1 MDINSTMAQYIPK
14 YELVAQIDKRRNKH
28 FNSGG
33 SPSSEYCYE
42 DDEILNIIDTIE
54 AKEVQEYP
62 VSEEFEE
69 ASKEWLIPQLDKSY
83 TNYGEAKMMELT
95 HFDGYAML
103 DAIEFGARWKE
114 MQFEKNRLTACDA
127 QTEEEAEIERDFVTG
142 IIEKEHRQ
150 PTFDDAIK
158 YGMRLQKEQMIA
170 EAIDGEVKVDAGGYP
185 YIDKTI
191 ELYDY
196 GKDVPLAKAGEK
208 VRVLVIKED

>member
-1 MDINSTMAQYIPK
+1 MTQYIPK
-14 YELVAQIDKRRNKH
+14 DALVAEIDKRRNKH

-42 DDEILNIIDTIE
+42 DDEILNIVDTLE
-54 AKEVQEYP
+54 VKEVQEGP

-103 DAIEFGARWKE
+103 DAIEFGAKWKE
-114 MQFEKNRLTACDA
+114 EQLEKNRLAACDA
-127 QTEEEAEIERDFVTG
+127 QTEEEAEIERNFVMS

-158 YGMRLQKEQMIA
+158 YGMRLQKEQMMA
-170 EAIDGEVKVDAGGYP
+170 EAIDVEVKLDAGGYP

-191 ELYDY
+191 ELYNYD
-196 GKDVPLAKAGEK
+196 KDIPLAKAGEK
-208 VRVLVIKED
+208 VKVLVIKED

>member
-1 MDINSTMAQYIPK
+1 MAQYIPK
-14 YELVAQIDKRRNKH
+14 DALVAEIDKRRNKH

-42 DDEILNIIDTIE
+42 DDEILNIIDTLE
-54 AKEVQEYP
+54 VKEVQEGP
-62 VSEEFEE
+62 VREEFEE

-103 DAIEFGARWKE
+103 DAIEFGAKWKE
-114 MQFEKNRLTACDA
+114 EQLEKNRLTACDA
-127 QTEEEAEIERDFVTG
+127 QTEEEAEIERNFVMS

-158 YGMRLQKEQMIA
+158 YGMRLQKEQMTA
-170 EAIDGEVKVDAGGYP
+170 EVIDVEVKVDAGGYP

-196 GKDVPLAKAGEK
+196 DKDVPLAKAGEK
-208 VRVLVIKED
+208 VKVLVIKGD

>member
-1 MDINSTMAQYIPK
+1 MKTNAPKKIYMPKELLSEEWTRHIEGQDI
-14 YELVAQIDKRRNKH
+14 
-28 FNSGG
+28 
-33 SPSSEYCYE
+33 EYTRT
-42 DDEILNIIDTIE
+42 DTLE
-54 AKEVQEYP
+54 VKEVQEEP
-62 VSEEFEE
+62 VSEKFEV

-114 MQFEKNRLTACDA
+114 QQFEKNRLAACDA
-127 QTEEEAEIERDFVTG
+127 QRDEEAEIERNFVMS

-158 YGMRLQKEQMIA
+158 YGMTLQKEQIMA
-170 EAIDGEVKVDAGGYP
+170 EAIDVEVKVDAGGYP

-196 GKDVPLAKAGEK
+196 DKDVPLAKAGEK
-208 VRVLVIKED
+208 VKVLVIKEG